1 MVEIT
6 VSPSDMVFVNDA
18 ANELEATFSDMSGRL
33 VEDKPGD
40 FKVACFQVA
49 YEIHVKFGT
58 NQFAVYKLLRERI
71 LHSSMSDVIEEYN
84 ILNGVYILG
93 IKTMS
98 ERFNKDLADF
108 KNKRQQA

>member
-18 ANELEATFSDMSGRL
+18 ANELEATFSDLSGRL

-49 YEIHVKFGT
+49 YEIHVKLGT
-58 NQFAVYKLLRERI
+58 NQFAVYKLLRDRI

-84 ILNGVYILG
+84 ILNSVYILG
-93 IKTMS
+93 IKEAS
-98 ERFNKDLADF
+98 ERFNNILADF
-108 KNKRQQA
+108 KSKREIA

>member
-49 YEIHVKFGT
+49 YEIHVKLGT
-58 NQFAVYKLLRERI
+58 HQFAVYKLLRERI
-71 LHSSMSDVIEEYN
+71 LQNSMSEVIEEYN

-93 IKTMS
+93 ITEAS
-98 ERFNKDLADF
+98 ARFNNILADF
-108 KNKRQQA
+108 KNKRKTA

>member
-49 YEIHVKFGT
+49 YEIHVKLGT
-58 NQFAVYKLLRERI
+58 HQFAVYKLLRERI
-71 LHSSMSDVIEEYN
+71 LQNSMSEVIEEYN

-93 IKTMS
+93 IHEAG
-98 ERFNKDLADF
+98 ERFKKTLADVR
-108 KNKRQQA
+108 NNRNHA

>member
-93 IKTMS
+93 IKAMS
-98 ERFNKDLADF
+98 EQFNKDLADF